1 MPKAKARMDEGKP
14 VNHKQLI
21 ENVAGHIDHFNP
33 NNFQAKDL
41 ENLIQSATKDLE
53 NYDEKR
59 HEQFKQYEMEKAVE
73 REEKL
78 KNMNEYER
86 AKAMEEEKKRRERHN
101 KHEKIPHP
109 VSFFL
114 ILKFLKKKYNRV
126 SNSNIFLPKFS
137 QKFILD
143 VWNKFD
149 HLKGEKFDAKTFFMM
164 HGIVIFEGEKLV
176 V

>member
-1 MPKAKARMDEGKP
+1 MDEGKP

-114 ILKFLKKKYNRV
+114 KFLKK
-126 SNSNIFLPKFS
+126 NIIECRILTFYFQSFRKSSFLTS
-137 QKFILD
+137 
-143 VWNKFD
+143 
-149 HLKGEKFDAKTFFMM
+149 
-164 HGIVIFEGEKLV
+164 GISLII
-176 V
+176 